1 MEDFP
6 KESKLGNVHSTTYE
20 GKLYDVY
27 KLIAY
32 SETLPQVDAPL
43 DELGACLDVLCWSGQ
58 NENTKIGPNT
68 IIKAFREA
76 GSWDKLYELYPE
88 LSRHAKR
95 VQFAD
100 LSHPILLDPENHVID
115 GVHRLTKAFIEGQV
129 AIKAKKLDKIPEAA
143 VLASGL

>member
-1 MEDFP
+1 MDDFQ
-6 KESKLGNVHSTTYE
+6 KESKLGSVHSTEYE
-20 GKLYDVY
+20 GRLYDVY
-27 KLIAY
+27 KLIAQ
-32 SETLPQVDAPL
+32 SELLPQVDAPL
-43 DELGACLDVLCWSGQ
+43 GELVGCLEELCWSGN
-58 NENTKIGPNT
+58 NESTKIGPNT

-100 LSHPILLDPENHVID
+100 CSHSILIGPGNHVID

-143 VLASGL
+143 VLATGL